1 MAEYLNLK
9 LKDGV
14 EPSALVKYGFVPKYD
29 EDTGEIK
36 EYKKKIH
43 IDGKNPDEKHFTFA
57 LYTKHIRG
65 GIFRRSFYYEA
76 WMSGFSWSNVCE
88 KEALQLLYDLF
99 IDGIVEPAEIPRTPK
114 ERGGG
119 KE

>member
-1 MAEYLNLK
+1 MAEYLTLK

-14 EPSALVKYGFVPKYD
+14 EPSALVKYGFVTKYD

-43 IDGKNPDEKHFTFA
+43 IEGKKPDEKHFTFA
-57 LYTKHIRG
+57 LYTKHIMG

-114 ERGGG
+114 ERGGE
-119 KE
+119 K

>member
-1 MAEYLNLK
+1 MTKRLNLK

-14 EPSALVKYGFVPKYD
+14 EPSVLLKYGFVPKYD

-36 EYKKKIH
+36 EYIKEIH
-43 IDGKNPDEKHFTFA
+43 MEGEQHFTFV
-57 LYTKHIRG
+57 LYTKHILG

-88 KEALQLLYDLF
+88 KEALQLLYDL
-99 IDGIVEPAEIPRTPK
+99 IINGIVEPAEAV
-114 ERGGG
+114 ERSDT
-119 KE
+119 